1 MMRSWI
7 HFSRGRVVRQARVGL
22 GDLREEHLSRQGFQG
37 PVAMLYRTDTAPLGG
52 YFYYDDSAANAQPN
66 AVLLIQREFFPIGT
80 VAFTDATRLLMLDS
94 EHYDLG

>member
-1 MMRSWI
+1 VGTLADATGALLTSANAMGKISVI
-7 HFSRGRVVRQARVGL
+7 DARGSGTTLVNQA
-22 GDLREEHLSRQGFQG
+22 
-37 PVAMLYRTDTAPLGG
+37 AMLYRTDIAPLGG

-66 AVLLIQREFFPIGT
+66 AVLLIRREFFPIGT